1 MAMPESSRAIGNV
14 RGSAIVGGVEH
25 FTKKYGRA
33 AAHEVFSRLTPTAR
47 AWVDP
52 HAPACGLL
60 GTRNYPYAVV
70 GELVRTMQA
79 VSRAPEDDFI
89 RDLVAAG
96 MESAVSTVHRFALRY
111 LVSAK
116 AVAERAPSTWSLFH
130 DCGRVT
136 VLSIT
141 DNEYVAET
149 SDWPNHDQTICR
161 LSMEARRYLIER
173 TGVTGA
179 RLFRE
184 RCKAWGD
191 EVCVSRVRW

>member
-14 RGSAIVGGVEH
+14 RGSAIVGGIEY

-33 AAHEVFSRLTPTAR
+33 AQHEVFARLSPAAR
-47 AWVDP
+47 AWIDP
-52 HAPACGLL
+52 HAPSCGLL
-60 GTRNYPYAVV
+60 GTRSYPYAVV

-79 VSRAPEDDFI
+79 VARAPEEEFI
-89 RDLVAAG
+89 RDLTAAG
-96 MESAVSTVHRFALRY
+96 MEAAVSTVHRFALRY
-111 LVSAK
+111 LVTAK
-116 AVAERAPSTWSLFH
+116 AIAERAPSTWSLFH

-173 TGVTGA
+173 TGVPGA

-191 EVCVSRVRW
+191 NVCVSRVRW